1 MIINGV
7 NPGIPIPEKKPAVDE
22 EQLKKMSKEE
32 VKQQIRQEIQQQ
44 EAKKEVK
51 KEKFDYEKLALDEY
65 SLKELLFLMSSR
77 GNTETIEKLAQILK
91 REKDQLNS
99 RKS

>member
-7 NPGIPIPEKKPAVDE
+7 NPGVPLPEKRPAVEE

-32 VKQQIRQEIQQQ
+32 VKEQIRQEIQQQ
-44 EAKKEVK
+44 EARKENQ
-51 KEKFDYEKLALDEY
+51 KEKFDYEKLKLDEY

-91 REKDQLNS
+91 KEKESLDRNS
-99 RKS
+99 

>member
-7 NPGIPIPEKKPAVDE
+7 NQGVPIPEKKSTVEA
-22 EQLKKMSKEE
+22 EQLKQASKEE
-32 VKQQIRQEIQQQ
+32 IRQEIRQQ
-44 EAKKEVK
+44 EAQKEAK
-51 KEKFDYEKLALDEY
+51 KEKFDYEKLKLDEY

-91 REKDQLNS
+91 REKEEATA
-99 RKS
+99 RKK

>member
-7 NPGIPIPEKKPAVDE
+7 NPGVPIPEKKSAVEE
-22 EQLKKMSKEE
+22 EQLKQASKEE
-32 VKQQIRQEIQQQ
+32 VRQEIQQQ
-44 EAKKEVK
+44 EARKESK
-51 KEKFDYEKLALDEY
+51 KEKFDYEKLKLDEY

-91 REKDQLNS
+91 REKEEATA
-99 RKS
+99 RKR